1 MQTILSG
8 KTLKTAPLNAY
19 FVKCVKGY
27 HWINDDPIKEST
39 WEAIN
44 SQILKAAAFKL
55 DYQSKGSHKPGADIY
70 CEELGGGLSNKSAKY
85 EKKRLGF
92 KVSSYRLT
100 TVCNETTP
108 GTEESIIDAIEK
120 RKNFQYYSILVR
132 DEQAT
137 KIDYDWFLIPANEP
151 ALNPASYHWKPKY
164 GKRECK
170 KQTQVGWE
178 TECKLKNNGGT
189 SMSIAFNMSSQ
200 LWIFVQLTDELREY
214 KIGSCSVNL
223 EERQMNYI
231 QLFERFSLKEEEVVA
246 EASAGSTGSTRST
259 ANAADA
265 TDAADA
271 ASVDNRE

>member
-1 MQTILSG
+1 MIIFFLSKPIEIHWFQNIKMATLVSV
-8 KTLKTAPLNAY
+8 KTLKMAPLNTY

-44 SQILKAAAFKL
+44 SQILKAADFKL

-70 CEELGGGLSNKSAKY
+70 CEEFGGGLSNKSAKY

-92 KVSSYRLT
+92 KMSSYRLT

-137 KIDYDWFLIPANEP
+137 KIDYDWFLIPAN
-151 ALNPASYHWKPKY
+151 
-164 GKRECK
+164 KRECK

-231 QLFERFSLKEEEVVA
+231 QLFERFSLKVEEDVA
-246 EASAGSTGSTRST
+246 EASTGSARST
-259 ANAADA
+259 A
-265 TDAADA
+265 DAADA